1 MELKKMGKV
10 MTVLKVFPK
19 EEYDVAKLSDNV
31 SKIKGCVKSSVEDY
45 VFGQKIVKASF
56 VCEDS
61 EGVDFEELA
70 KAVEG
75 ASEVQVDEVGL
86 IS

>member
-1 MELKKMGKV
+1 MGKV

-19 EEYDVAKLSDNV
+19 EDFDVQKLAENI
-31 SKIKGCVKSSVEDY
+31 SKIKGCNKSSVEDY

-56 VCEDS
+56 VCEDK

-70 KAVEG
+70 KATQGVN
-75 ASEVQVDEVGL
+75 EVQVDEVGL

>member
-1 MELKKMGKV
+1 MGKV

-19 EEYDVAKLSDNV
+19 EDFDAAKLAENV
-31 SKIKGCVKSSVEDY
+31 SKISGCVKSSVEDY

-56 VCEDS
+56 VCEDAQ
-61 EGVDFEELA
+61 GVDFEELA
-70 KAVEG
+70 KAVDG
-75 ASEVQVDEVGL
+75 VSEVQVDEVGL